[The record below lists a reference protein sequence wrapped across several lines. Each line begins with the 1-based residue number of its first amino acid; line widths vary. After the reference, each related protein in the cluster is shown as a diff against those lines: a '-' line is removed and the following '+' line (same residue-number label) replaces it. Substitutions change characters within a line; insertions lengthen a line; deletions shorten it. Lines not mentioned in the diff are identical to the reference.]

1 MDDLVG
7 PFLRLIAAVIAG
19 GLIGLNRDIYGKP
32 TGVSVHALVALGAAL
47 LTMTGDEL
55 PDASAT
61 SRIIQGIVGGIG
73 FLGAGVILHQSAS
86 KPTVHFVTAASI
98 WMTASLGV
106 ACGVG
111 AWKLAALATAA
122 ALVVLGLGTRIDRAL
137 FRRFGP
143 KNRDGDAGW

>member
-19 GLIGLNRDIYGKP
+19 GLIGLNRDIYG
-32 TGVSVHALVALGAAL
+32 
-47 LTMTGDEL
+47 
-55 PDASAT
+55 
-61 SRIIQGIVGGIG
+61 
-73 FLGAGVILHQSAS
+73 